1 MRFILI
7 VSVFIFS
14 FSVQAQ
20 SLRSECQNAYYATGY
35 VKLNQY
41 TVTVSWESV
50 SDYAHTRLEDI
61 LFDNF
66 KILSTKD
73 INGKTI
79 YKIKENGS
87 AAISTYESLLE
98 ELKTIPVRVSCTYDI

>member
-41 TVTVSWESV
+41 
-50 SDYAHTRLEDI
+50 
-61 LFDNF
+61 
-66 KILSTKD
+66 